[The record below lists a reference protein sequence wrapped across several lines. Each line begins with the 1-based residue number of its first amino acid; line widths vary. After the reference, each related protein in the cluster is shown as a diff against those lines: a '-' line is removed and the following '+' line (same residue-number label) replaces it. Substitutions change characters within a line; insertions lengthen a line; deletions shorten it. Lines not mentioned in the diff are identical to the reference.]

1 MDQNSNKNIQPA
13 TQTTSVTV
21 TSFKVELICLIF
33 STSAKFRVM
42 TYDENNYFVSA
53 VEVVMDGDHYT
64 SWSNDDQYVYQFIAD
79 FLGFTLTQ

>member
-1 MDQNSNKNIQPA
+1 MDQNNNQNIQPA

-42 TYDENNYFVSA
+42 TYDVNNYFVSA
-53 VEVVMDGDHYT
+53 VEVVMEGEDYGR
-64 SWSNDDQYVYQFIAD
+64 WSTDDKYVYQFIART
-79 FLGFTLTQ
+79 LGFTLA